1 MPAYCIFNVLRC
13 RMLAIARPS
22 DSQLPFN
29 PFYWRP
35 IRRARHPIAAELCAA
50 LGLGLLFLVPHL
62 ITSWRMMF
70 RDLSWMVGVLIFSAT
85 SLLYYATFTLINT
98 IAEVEARTLPQARKL
113 YTKPLRFWLS
123 DYQFVLAGIFF
134 GALNCIVGYS
144 FGVPYTTWSSKLTIF
159 FGFFLAGFVSGIAAY
174 SLIGVAG
181 FVRGFVASDPI
192 LDYRE
197 PDKCA
202 GLSFLGEALVKFG
215 LANLIM
221 GVLISLYIV
230 FAPWAHV
237 DRVLVRAMRWIW
249 LGFPFFISLGHLLGL
264 GTVVHLLLQRY
275 KTQMQQALS
284 ARVRAVRGKIQA
296 ASVVNR
302 TLREELEY
310 ELKLQGELY
319 RMNTWP
325 FTFGSTVHYAIGFF
339 VDAVPAYLGALK
351 LIKEAH

>member
-1 MPAYCIFNVLRC
+1 
-13 RMLAIARPS
+13 
-22 DSQLPFN
+22 
-29 PFYWRP
+29 
-35 IRRARHPIAAELCAA
+35 
-50 LGLGLLFLVPHL
+50 
-62 ITSWRMMF
+62 
-70 RDLSWMVGVLIFSAT
+70 
-85 SLLYYATFTLINT
+85 
-98 IAEVEARTLPQARKL
+98 
-113 YTKPLRFWLS
+113 
-123 DYQFVLAGIFF
+123 
-134 GALNCIVGYS
+134 
-144 FGVPYTTWSSKLTIF
+144 
-159 FGFFLAGFVSGIAAY
+159 
-174 SLIGVAG
+174 
-181 FVRGFVASDPI
+181 
-192 LDYRE
+192 
-197 PDKCA
+197 
-202 GLSFLGEALVKFG
+202 
-215 LANLIM
+215 M

-230 FAPWAHV
+230 FAPWAHI

-296 ASVVNR
+296 ASAVNR